1 MLLVPSPDV
10 TYADCRAIL
19 TLFVPAP
26 RLARA
31 KKFSALGGEGGGEEG
46 EGEEEEEEGEGGGEG
61 GGGEGKERDKV
72 SCDDD
77 DDDDTFL

>member
-31 KKFSALGGEGGGEEG
+31 KKFSALGGGERG
-46 EGEEEEEEGEGGGEG
+46 GEEEE

-77 DDDDTFL
+77 GDDDTFL